1 MPANLPRNKQL
12 LPNAK
17 VLRKNMTKEERHLW
31 YDCLRF
37 CKPRFRR
44 QEIIGNYIAD
54 FFCHKAG
61 LVVELDGAQHYEPF
75 NTAYDNARTAYFL
88 QHGITVMRFTN
99 LEIQTHFRRSVNV
112 YGSFLKTARF
122 TPQSALLTAPLKGS
136 LKRRPLC

>member
-54 FFCHKAG
+54 FFCQKAG

-75 NTAYDNARTAYFL
+75 NTA
-88 QHGITVMRFTN
+88 
-99 LEIQTHFRRSVNV
+99 
-112 YGSFLKTARF
+112 
-122 TPQSALLTAPLKGS
+122 
-136 LKRRPLC
+136 

>member
-1 MPANLPRNKQL
+1 MPAYLPRNKKL

-17 VLRKNMTKEERHLW
+17 VLQKNMTKEERHLW

-54 FFCHKAG
+54 FFCHEAG
-61 LVVELDGAQHYEPF
+61 LVVELDGSQHFEPS

-99 LEIQTHFRRSVNV
+99 LEIQTHFPEVCQCIWQFLEDRTLHPSV
-112 YGSFLKTARF
+112 SFADSS
-122 TPQSALLTAPLKGS
+122 PQGEP
-136 LKRRPLC
+136 